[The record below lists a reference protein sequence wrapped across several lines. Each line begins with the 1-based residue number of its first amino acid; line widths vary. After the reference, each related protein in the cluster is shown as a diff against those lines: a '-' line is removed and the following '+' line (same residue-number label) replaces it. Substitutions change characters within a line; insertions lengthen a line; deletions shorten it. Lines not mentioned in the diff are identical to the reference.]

1 MDSAEWWLW
10 SIYAAPFLLIWAW
23 HHRSVSKRERLAAKT
38 LAETIKAGLTEP
50 ASLHPVIDPTRCIGS
65 GSCVTAC
72 PEGNVL
78 GMIRGKAHLIDPTRC
93 IGHGACRVSCH
104 RDAITLVFGTAKRGV
119 DIPHV
124 DPDFQTNIPG
134 LFIAGELGGMGL
146 IRNAVNQGSQAMDS
160 IARLDGFGRPDRV
173 DVIIIGAGPAG
184 LAAALGA
191 MEKGLS
197 YKVLEQDTL
206 GGTVSHFPRGKVVM
220 TAPAKLPIV
229 GKVRFTEVS
238 KEELLAFW
246 EKVIADTG
254 LQVQTGARVED
265 IIREEGGFEVKTAA
279 GEIYRSR
286 AVLLAIGRRGTP
298 RTLGVPGEEL
308 SKVVYR
314 LIDPEQYRDRKVLV
328 VGGGDSALEAAA
340 SIADE
345 PGTTVTLSY
354 RSDAFSR
361 AKDKN
366 RKRIAEAE
374 AAGRLQLLMR
384 SNVTAIQ
391 PDRVELEQDGNT
403 LTIDNDA
410 VIVSAGGVLPTP
422 FLKRIGIDVETKFG
436 TA

>member
-1 MDSAEWWLW
+1 MDNSEWWLW
-10 SIYAAPFLLIWAW
+10 SVYAAPFLLIWGGYMRGVRRKE
-23 HHRSVSKRERLAAKT
+23 HRAIKT
-38 LAETIKAGLTEP
+38 LTEATSAGLTEP
-50 ASLHPVIDPTRCIGS
+50 ASLHPVIDPNKCIGS
-65 GSCVTAC
+65 GTCVKAC

-78 GMIRGKAHLIDPTRC
+78 GMIRGKAQLIDPTRC

-124 DPDFQTNIPG
+124 KPDFQTNVPG
-134 LFIAGELGGMGL
+134 LYIAGELGGMGL
-146 IRNAVNQGSQAMDS
+146 IRNAVTQGSEAMDA
-160 IARLDGFGRPDRV
+160 IAGLDGLGRDDRLDV
-173 DVIIIGAGPAG
+173 VIIGAGPAG

-191 MEKGLS
+191 IEKGLR
-197 YKVLEQDTL
+197 YAVLEQDTL

-229 GKVRFTEVS
+229 GKTRFTEVS

-254 LQVQTGARVED
+254 LQVKTGERVED
-265 IIREEGGFEVKTAA
+265 IVREDDGFEVRTAN
-279 GEIYRSR
+279 GSYRAR

-298 RTLGVPGEEL
+298 RKLGVPGEE
-308 SKVVYR
+308 STKVVYR
-314 LIDPEQYRDRKVLV
+314 LVDPEQYRGKKVLV

-345 PGTTVTLSY
+345 PDTTVTLSY
-354 RSDAFSR
+354 RSEAFTR
-361 AKDKN
+361 AKAKN
-366 RKRIAEAE
+366 RKRIADAE
-374 AAGRLQLLMR
+374 AAGRLQLLMS
-384 SNVTAIQ
+384 SNVKAIF
-391 PDRVELEQDGNT
+391 PDRVELEQGGEVFA
-403 LTIDNDA
+403 IPNDA

-422 FLKRIGIDVETKFG
+422 FLKRIGIEVETKYG